1 MNKLKQQGRLNCVFY
16 CWFHS
21 SKKNFPCFIIYANE
35 FNNYLIDFDI
45 LNHLK
50 IAMIPIQIF
59 YVVYICFLI
68 YIFN

>member
-1 MNKLKQQGRLNCVFY
+1 MYFIVGFTPV
-16 CWFHS
+16 
-21 SKKNFPCFIIYANE
+21 KKKFPCFIIYANE

-50 IAMIPIQIF
+50 IAMIPIQFF